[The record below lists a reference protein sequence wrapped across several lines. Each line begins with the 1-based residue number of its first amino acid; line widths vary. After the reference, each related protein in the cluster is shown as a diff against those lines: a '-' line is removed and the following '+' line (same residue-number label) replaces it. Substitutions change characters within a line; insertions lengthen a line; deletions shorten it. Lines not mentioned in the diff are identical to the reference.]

1 MGEGGAERWC
11 FDEVSSIDAV
21 AMGGRD
27 SEGRGM
33 RNERFFKLRARR
45 PGESGRAGLGAG
57 NNLELSEVM
66 VDSGATSAGRKG
78 AVNLG

>member
-1 MGEGGAERWC
+1 MGEGGAEKWC

-27 SEGRGM
+27 SECRGM

-45 PGESGRAGLGAG
+45 PGDSGRAGLGAG

-66 VDSGATSAGRKG
+66 VDSGAASTGRKG